1 MDNQLIKNAMH
12 DAIIRAT
19 TEISEDVKRLM
30 QAALARETN
39 DTAKSMLSSM
49 LENLDIAKSQD
60 KAVCQSPGYPTT
72 WISYGDGNFPSFA
85 SEIIMK
91 TLVEATK

>member
-30 QAALARETN
+30 QAALAR
-39 DTAKSMLSSM
+39 
-49 LENLDIAKSQD
+49 
-60 KAVCQSPGYPTT
+60 
-72 WISYGDGNFPSFA
+72 
-85 SEIIMK
+85 
-91 TLVEATK
+91 